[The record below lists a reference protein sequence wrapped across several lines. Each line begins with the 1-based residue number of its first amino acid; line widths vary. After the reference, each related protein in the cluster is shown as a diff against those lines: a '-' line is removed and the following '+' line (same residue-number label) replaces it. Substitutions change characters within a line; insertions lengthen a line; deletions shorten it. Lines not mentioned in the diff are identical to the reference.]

1 MLQPLVASGSGVG
14 AVSGRM
20 PYFTL
25 ATHSRISI
33 HMVCDLTVSTVHGID
48 HDGEGVDAGL
58 LHSMHRACTVTA
70 STVHAPC

>member
-1 MLQPLVASGSGVG
+1 
-14 AVSGRM
+14 
-20 PYFTL
+20 
-25 ATHSRISI
+25 
-33 HMVCDLTVSTVHGID
+33 MVCDLTVSTVHGID